1 MLHKGYDL
9 LLKYNFLQVLDLLK
23 FTSLL
28 LDDYLHYYY
37 TCVIRNSKCKFL
49 EGYT

>member
-1 MLHKGYDL
+1 MLHKEYNF

-23 FTSLL
+23 FTDLL

-37 TCVIRNSKCKFL
+37 ICVIQSANF
-49 EGYT
+49 